1 MKFNIYIILAWVF
14 LLFISYFGVHAQD
27 TPPVDLYC
35 GDQNC
40 YEGKKYNI
48 NLARSRPVNKNFD
61 LTNYIAFLIYSIGRD
76 KRFSAVRYI

>member
-1 MKFNIYIILAWVF
+1 MSKIEEIISDFKSQIVWCYSSKVLNIENMKFNIYIILAWVF

-40 YEGKKYNI
+40 YEGKRYNI
-48 NLARSRPVNKNFD
+48 K
-61 LTNYIAFLIYSIGRD
+61 
-76 KRFSAVRYI
+76 